1 MFSMCEVLVQALALE
16 VRKRCLKLGGRKG
29 RAGGE
34 GGRGR
39 VGRERDPVSK

>member
-29 RAGGE
+29 R
-34 GGRGR
+34 GR